1 MQIKDKIALNKM
13 KRKLID
19 KSNKL
24 TLTTNEWFDYIDK
37 YLAVTVDDIRKLK
50 ERESVSLLFIDRNFL
65 DVLSN
70 CINDIE
76 EELFIHDKFYAG
88 KYTRLSSNSLKGKFS
103 YEGSLKG
110 TVDEDF
116 EFHVLIDEARMWFPL
131 KDDYTVM
138 DFALPGVKEWIGI
151 HSSKLEGSRKI
162 GWRGVCIR
170 YSDVS
175 KIPLLFIE

>member
-1 MQIKDKIALNKM
+1 M

-24 TLTTNEWFDYIDK
+24 TLTTNEWFDYVEK
-37 YLAVTVDDIRKLK
+37 YLSVTVDNIRKLK
-50 ERESVSLLFIDRNFL
+50 EGESERLLFIDRNFL

-70 CINDIE
+70 GINDIE

-88 KYTRLSSNSLKGKFS
+88 KYTRLSSNSLKGKFE
-103 YEGSLKG
+103 YDGCLKG
-110 TVDEDF
+110 EIQDNF
-116 EFHVLIDEARMWFPL
+116 EFHVLIDEVEMWFPL
-131 KDDYTVM
+131 QDDHTIN
-138 DFALPGVKEWIGI
+138 DICDIKKWIGI
-151 HSSKLEGSRKI
+151 HSDDLVGSRKI